1 MSIGNNH
8 STIMVRRKR
17 AEKARIAV
25 ISREFRRHSGLLSRA
40 KVHGMLAFSLGEGP
54 RGKVRGLAG
63 GQGGIRTRGGCYTT
77 HAFQACAL
85 NHSATCPTVD
95 WTRSAAL
102 ITWPQAGAMASSPR
116 PAAWLICL
124 SHWGRDGPVS
134 GPGVD
139 IAGHG
144 RGGNRQRLPGL

>member
-40 KVHGMLAFSLGEGP
+40 KVHGMLAFSLGEGR

-63 GQGGIRTRGGCYTT
+63 GGRSPPRTFLRGNSLLTGKLTGNLAKHFGLHC
-77 HAFQACAL
+77 L
-85 NHSATCPTVD
+85 E
-95 WTRSAAL
+95 
-102 ITWPQAGAMASSPR
+102 R
-116 PAAWLICL
+116 PALRTF
-124 SHWGRDGPVS
+124 RDS
-134 GPGVD
+134 G
-139 IAGHG
+139 
-144 RGGNRQRLPGL
+144 

>member
-40 KVHGMLAFSLGEGP
+40 KVHGLLAFSLGEGP
-54 RGKVRGLAG
+54 RGKVRGIAG

-85 NHSATCPTVD
+85 NHSATCPLAQ
-95 WTRSAAL
+95 SAAL
-102 ITWPQAGAMASSPR
+102 IARWIGWATASSPVR
-116 PAAWLICL
+116 PAWLGCTPPFGG
-124 SHWGRDGPVS
+124 SMV
-134 GPGVD
+134 VV
-139 IAGHG
+139 
-144 RGGNRQRLPGL
+144 RGLGWLLLAMAVAAI